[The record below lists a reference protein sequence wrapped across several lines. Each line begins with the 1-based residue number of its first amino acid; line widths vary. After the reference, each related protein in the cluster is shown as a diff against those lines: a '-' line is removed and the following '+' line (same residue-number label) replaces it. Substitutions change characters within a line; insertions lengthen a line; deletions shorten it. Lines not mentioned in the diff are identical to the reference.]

1 MRRTTMALAA
11 TTTGVA
17 LIIGV
22 KAGTGGVPRSALG
35 VSAPAVNSPT
45 GGAGGGS
52 AAAAP
57 PATAS
62 GSYTGSAVP
71 TRYGTVQVQAVLKAG
86 KLTSVV
92 VLQQTSGGRSSEI
105 DSYALPV
112 LTAEALKAQ
121 GADIDVVSGATY
133 TSDGYA
139 QSLQA
144 ALDTAAKAAR
154 PAPSASH
161 PATARATARATASAG
176 AGSTEGE

>member
-1 MRRTTMALAA
+1 MALAA

-35 VSAPAVNSPT
+35 LSAPAVNNP
-45 GGAGGGS
+45 GGT
-52 AAAAP
+52 AAAP

-62 GSYTGSAVP
+62 GSWTGSAVP
-71 TRYGTVQVQAVLKAG
+71 TRYGTMQVQVVLKAG
-86 KLTSVV
+86 KLTGVV

-112 LTAEALKAQ
+112 LTTEALKAQ

-144 ALDTAAKAAR
+144 ALDTAAKGAR
-154 PAPSASH
+154 TAPSAS
-161 PATARATARATASAG
+161 RAS
-176 AGSTEGE
+176 EGE

>member
-22 KAGTGGVPRSALG
+22 KAGTGGAPRPALG
-35 VSAPAVNSPT
+35 GSAPAVNSST
-45 GGAGGGS
+45 G

-62 GSYTGSAVP
+62 GSYTGSSVP
-71 TRYGTVQVQAVLKAG
+71 TRYGTMQVQAVLKAG
-86 KLTSVV
+86 KLTGVA

-144 ALDTAAKAAR
+144 ALDKAAR
-154 PAPSASH
+154 AARTAPSVSRSAAPRPS
-161 PATARATARATASAG
+161 ARAAAPAG
-176 AGSTEGE
+176 VRPSEGE